1 MTSFEKVLMR
11 RDGLT
16 AKEAKQEKEE
26 AMQKINEIVSST
38 GSYSEVEEMLLS
50 DYGLEMDY
58 IMDLI

>member
-16 AKEAKQEKEE
+16 AEEAKQEKEE
-26 AMQKINEIVSST
+26 AIQKIDEIATNT
-38 GSYSEVEEMLLS
+38 GSYSEVEQMLLD

>member
-1 MTSFEKVLMR
+1 MTSFERVLMN

-26 AMQKINEIVSST
+26 AMQKIDDIVAST

-58 IMDLI
+58 IMDLV